1 MAASKSCSS
10 SSRISRSCLST
21 PHLAPT
27 ADLASGP
34 ALPARAMIGK
44 PTYPRLA
51 RFAARPGEV
60 VHDDSR
66 AVTVD
71 GKEVAMA
78 RGRMALWM
86 TLLAIAAVVLAVI
99 VLQATGIMF
108 AG

>member
-1 MAASKSCSS
+1 M
-10 SSRISRSCLST
+10 
-21 PHLAPT
+21 
-27 ADLASGP
+27 P
-34 ALPARAMIGK
+34 APARMGK
-44 PTYPRLA
+44 PTYPPVA
-51 RFAARPGEV
+51 RFDARRGEV
-60 VHDDSR
+60 VHGDSR

-71 GKEVAMA
+71 GKEEAMA